1 MIAMI
6 IIPLVILFAIISLTP
21 LLVTSEL
28 QDMLVVER

>member
-6 IIPLVILFAIISLTP
+6 IIPLVILFALMSLAP
-21 LLVTSEL
+21 LLVTPEL